1 MDDAPTKTPVLA
13 KSLSIANREQIIIH
27 NNFYK
32 VNLGTLGELENNLFF
47 SLCNRL
53 KDKKDTIIRFSPQEL
68 KALAGNR
75 HMDTKSLYKLAID
88 LFNNIAGAN
97 FDLIKKC
104 DDGGAEVHKVLF
116 FRRLPLK
123 SIRIKTLNT

>member
-1 MDDAPTKTPVLA
+1 M
-13 KSLSIANREQIIIH
+13 H

-75 HMDTKSLYKLAID
+75 HMDTKVCI
-88 LFNNIAGAN
+88 N
-97 FDLIKKC
+97 
-104 DDGGAEVHKVLF
+104 
-116 FRRLPLK
+116 
-123 SIRIKTLNT
+123 